1 MKISS
6 LLMIGLALAVPATA
20 QNPQTDLWPM
30 PDWPVAA
37 PESQGM
43 SSADLAD
50 LVESILKQGDPIHQ
64 LLVIRNGRI
73 VLEAAFQPFQKNAPH
88 NLYSCTKSVTST
100 LIGIAMG
107 QGKIGGVD
115 RRVLSFFPDRK
126 IAHRDARKEAMTL
139 GHLLTMTTGFDWAE
153 WGIPY
158 GSSTNV
164 SWKWSK
170 SPDRVQFVLDG
181 PMSADPG
188 SRFNYNSGASH
199 LLAAIL
205 RRETGQS
212 PLAFA
217 REQLFQPLG
226 ISEVSWP
233 ADAQGIQFGGTGLH
247 LRPRDLARIGYLFLH
262 GGSWQGRQ
270 IVPAEWVRTAVTSHV
285 SASESQGYGYQWWI
299 DLKGGFAARGFGGQT
314 LWVLPELQLIVVT
327 TAGAPGEEV
336 TLPKTLMELFVLPA
350 VRSAGPLPEN
360 PEGQARLAAALRAA
374 ELPVARPVPPLPA
387 IARKISGRT
396 YVLAENGRGW
406 RTIALTFEGTEAHVD
421 LVSRE
426 GTDRFPVGLDG
437 VFRTARVEGTTDLAA
452 KGRWEKGEF
461 VLRVYDLAEADW
473 SESRFRFTGDRVEI
487 ASNWPVSGYRE
498 TLHGQAHRERES
510 PKQGRQGQQGHQ
522 GHEESCR

>member
-1 MKISS
+1 MKISA
-6 LLMIGLALAVPATA
+6 LLMICLALAVPAAA
-20 QNPQTDLWPM
+20 QNSQTDLWPV
-30 PDWPVAA
+30 PDWPVAT

-43 SSADLAD
+43 SSGDLAG

-73 VLEAAFQPFQKNAPH
+73 VLETAFQPFQKNAPH
-88 NLYSCTKSVTST
+88 QLYSCTKSVMST
-100 LIGIAMG
+100 LIGIAVG
-107 QGKIGGVD
+107 RGKIGGVD
-115 RRVLSFFPDRK
+115 RRVLSFFPERK

-139 GHLLTMTTGFDWAE
+139 EHLLTMTAGFDWGE

-158 GSSTNV
+158 GNPANMSSK
-164 SWKWSK
+164 SFR
-170 SPDRVQFVLDG
+170 SPDRVQFILDT
-181 PMSADPG
+181 PISVDPG
-188 SRFNYNSGASH
+188 LQFNYNSGASH

-205 RRETGQS
+205 EKETGQS

-226 ISEVSWP
+226 ISDVSWQ
-233 ADAQGIQFGGTGLH
+233 ADAQGIQLGDAGLA
-247 LRPRDLARIGYLFLH
+247 LRLRDLARIGYLFLH

-270 IVPAEWVRTAVTSHV
+270 IVPADWVRVAVTSHV
-285 SASESQGYGYQWWI
+285 RAGEDQAYGYGYQWWTEPGGRF
-299 DLKGGFAARGFGGQT
+299 LAKGKGGQM
-314 LWVLPELQLIVVT
+314 LWVLPDLQMIVVA
-327 TAGAPGEEV
+327 TAGAPGEDV
-336 TLPKTLMELFVLPA
+336 ASPRALMELFVLPA

-374 ELPVARPVPPLPA
+374 EQPVAHPVPPLPA

-396 YVLAENGRGW
+396 YKLAENGLGW
-406 RTIALTFEGTEAHVD
+406 RTIMLTFEGTEARVD
-421 LVSRE
+421 LESRE
-426 GTDRFPVGLDG
+426 GSDRLLVGLDD
-437 VFRTARVEGTTDLAA
+437 VFRTARVENTVDLAA

-498 TLHGQAHRERES
+498 TLHGRARPRRKAPHG
-510 PKQGRQGQQGHQ
+510 KL
-522 GHEESCR
+522 